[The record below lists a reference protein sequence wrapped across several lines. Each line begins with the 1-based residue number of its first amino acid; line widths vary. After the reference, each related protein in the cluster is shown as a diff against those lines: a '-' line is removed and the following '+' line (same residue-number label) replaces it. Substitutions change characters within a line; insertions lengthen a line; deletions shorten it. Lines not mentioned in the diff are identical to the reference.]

1 MSIAPVENTPVGELE
16 ASPAIEPV
24 ADSERE
30 ALPVPIGEKI
40 ADRYVVDGVLATG
53 GMGVVCL
60 AHHIE
65 LEHSVA
71 IKFLRHRF
79 AKNEAVVERFL
90 GEARSLASLRSR
102 HVVRIIDV
110 GQLATGTPY
119 LVMEYLEG
127 TDLETLLMKE
137 GPLSVERAVDYVLQ
151 ACEALAEAHAAG
163 IVHRDVKPEN
173 LFLAGGGDAA
183 PIVKVVDFGI
193 AKRLDATRTK
203 VVTGPTDS
211 MGSPCYMSPEQMA
224 SPRAV
229 DARTDVWSIGVVLY
243 RLLSGELPFD
253 GDSLVEIFAR
263 VVHAPVPRLAELRPE
278 VDRHLER
285 IVERCLEKKPEARHP
300 SIAALAEE
308 LSSYRAA
315 ALSQTSPSL
324 TPTLHSTR
332 YPSEAPVVTNVDA
345 PVDSAHVGR
354 RVRSFLATAAVAMSA
369 AIAGTAL
376 RPTLGQA
383 LSAVAGGARRLTTS
397 ATLAATAE
405 TPRAARRRAVL
416 VEPLGVIAS
425 APALADEASNDGAT
439 EPHDLRALREMS
451 RKRRPPKHH
460 ATSRLV
466 DPPAPVVVP
475 ESPPA
480 VAAPDDSVPTPT
492 PEPPMAPPPAAS
504 ATSPEP
510 DPNAPTADERAEAQ
524 SREDRYKSY
533 LHEHGWRPLRDV
545 LDELRGSR
553 SEPPGNDRP
562 AAAPGTP
569 TPPPPSQR

>member
-1 MSIAPVENTPVGELE
+1 MSVAPAETTPIGELE

-30 ALPVPIGEKI
+30 ALPVPLGEKI

-53 GMGVVCL
+53 GMGIVCL

-79 AKNEAVVERFL
+79 ARNDAVVERFL

-127 TDLETLLMKE
+127 TDLETLLMRE
-137 GPLSVERAVDYVLQ
+137 GPLPVERAVDYVLQ

-193 AKRLDATRTK
+193 AKRLDTTRTK

-243 RLLSGELPFD
+243 RLLSGGLPFD

-308 LSSYRAA
+308 LSTYRAA

-332 YPSEAPVVTNVDA
+332 YPSDAPVVASVDA

-397 ATLAATAE
+397 QALAPTAE
-405 TPRAARRRAVL
+405 TSRAARRRTVV

-425 APALADEASNDGAT
+425 ETSFTDAASNDAAAG
-439 EPHDLRALREMS
+439 PLGVRALRETS
-451 RKRRPPKHH
+451 RKRHAPKRH
-460 ATSRLV
+460 AAPRVV
-466 DPPAPVVVP
+466 DHPAPVAVP
-475 ESPPA
+475 APPPA

-492 PEPPMAPPPAAS
+492 PEPSMVPLPAAS
-504 ATSPEP
+504 ATSPMP
-510 DPNAPTADERAEAQ
+510 DPNAPAADERADAA
-524 SREDRYKSY
+524 SREERYKTY
-533 LHEHGWRPLRDV
+533 LQRHGWRPLRDV
-545 LDELRGSR
+545 LDELRGSH

-569 TPPPPSQR
+569 TPPPPN

>member
-1 MSIAPVENTPVGELE
+1 MSIAPAENTPLVELE

-30 ALPVPIGEKI
+30 ALPVPLGEKI

-137 GPLSVERAVDYVLQ
+137 GPLPVERAVDYVLQ
-151 ACEALAEAHAAG
+151 ACEALGEAHAAG

-193 AKRLDATRTK
+193 AKRLDTTRTK

-229 DARTDVWSIGVVLY
+229 DARTDVWSLGVVLY
-243 RLLSGELPFD
+243 RLLSGGLPFD

-308 LSSYRAA
+308 LSTYRAA

-324 TPTLHSTR
+324 TPAVHSER
-332 YPSEAPVVTNVDA
+332 SPSEAPVVTHVDA
-345 PVDSAHVGR
+345 PIEPAHAGR
-354 RVRSFLATAAVAMSA
+354 RFRSLLATAAVAMSA

-376 RPTLGQA
+376 RPTLAQA
-383 LSAVAGGARRLTTS
+383 LGAVAGGARRLATS
-397 ATLAATAE
+397 ETLAPTVE
-405 TPRAARRRAVL
+405 TSRAARRRAFV
-416 VEPLGVIAS
+416 VEPLGVVAS
-425 APALADEASNDGAT
+425 AAELPGEASNDDSS
-439 EPHDLRALREMS
+439 EPIGLVALRETS
-451 RKRRPPKHH
+451 RKRHSRKHH
-460 ATSRLV
+460 ATPRLV
-466 DPPAPVVVP
+466 DEPALANVPGSSPVVV
-475 ESPPA
+475 
-480 VAAPDDSVPTPT
+480 PDDSVPTTT

-504 ATSPEP
+504 ATSPAPEP
-510 DPNAPTADERAEAQ
+510 SASADERADAQ

-533 LHEHGWRPLRDV
+533 LQRHGWRPLRDV

-553 SEPPGNDRP
+553 SAPPESDRP
-562 AAAPGTP
+562 AAAPGAA
-569 TPPPPSQR
+569 PPAPSSPQN